1 MFMYVIY
8 AILFIIYIVVGIMEA
23 NERISGS
30 PLSTKDAW
38 MSVIWPLLLIW
49 MFIKLFMLIYNNTI
63 LFICTLFK
71 INYKKT
77 KMYIRIND
85 FSTRG

>member
-8 AILFIIYIVVGIMEA
+8 AILFIIYVVVGIMEA

-30 PLSTKDAW
+30 HLSTKDAW

-49 MFIKLFMLIYNNTI
+49 MFIKLLLWCFNSTI
-63 LFICTLFK
+63 SFISTLFGL
-71 INYKKT
+71 NYKKT
-77 KMYIRIND
+77 KMYITINELV
-85 FSTRG
+85 